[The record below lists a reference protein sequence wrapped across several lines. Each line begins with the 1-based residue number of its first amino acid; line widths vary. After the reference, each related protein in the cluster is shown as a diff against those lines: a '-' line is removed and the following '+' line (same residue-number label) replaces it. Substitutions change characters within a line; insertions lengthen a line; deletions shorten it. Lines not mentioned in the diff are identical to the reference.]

1 MGRELSIELLSSS
14 TKSAAEA
21 LRLFLLKCSTILPNK
36 TFTLFLKVIKII
48 IVMQTKAATQIIIAF
63 VWDVGLGGIGCIGV
77 QHWD

>member
-1 MGRELSIELLSSS
+1 
-14 TKSAAEA
+14 
-21 LRLFLLKCSTILPNK
+21 LPNK

-63 VWDVGLGGIGCIGV
+63 GDVGLGGIGCIGV

>member
-1 MGRELSIELLSSS
+1 
-14 TKSAAEA
+14 
-21 LRLFLLKCSTILPNK
+21 LPNK